1 MGSTAASIF
10 QGVGKG
16 LDSFMLTAIRELLLV
31 VVFAYILAIPL
42 GMGQYGVWWGIVI
55 GNIIGSLIALIWSK
69 LYIKKVVAIKGGE
82 NEALE

>member
-69 LYIKKVVAIKGGE
+69 LYIKKSC
-82 NEALE
+82 NY